1 MTYDHRRRT
10 SFSSFGARSLLLLL
24 FTLIFFVFWGASI
37 ALGEPVTLPGSDN
50 FSKLTAAGD
59 LIRIIDSFIFKF
71 GARLL
76 AGLTVLAAGWNLK
89 EQRFAMAII
98 CIFAAILMATV
109 PMWVKNI
116 FDIGGGTIFKPGG

>member
-1 MTYDHRRRT
+1 MSTDKK
-10 SFSSFGARSLLLLL
+10 GRSLSKLRVITVISTMS
-24 FTLIFFVFWGASI
+24 FTLFALLTWASI
-37 ALGEPVTLPGSDN
+37 ALGEAVSLPGSDN

-71 GARLL
+71 GARIL
-76 AGLTVLAAGWNLK
+76 AGLSVLAAGWNLK
-89 EQRFAMAII
+89 EQRFAMAIV
-98 CIFAAILMATV
+98 CIFAAIMIATV

>member
-1 MTYDHRRRT
+1 MFYKNIGRLPMPRLKYQ
-10 SFSSFGARSLLLLL
+10 SLAVVLLAIVLGLL
-24 FTLIFFVFWGASI
+24 TCAAI
-37 ALGEPVTLPGSDN
+37 ALGEPVSLPGSDN

-71 GARLL
+71 GARIL
-76 AGLTVLAAGWNLK
+76 AGLSVLAAGWNLK
-89 EQRFAMAII
+89 EQRFAMAIV
-98 CIFAAILMATV
+98 CIFAAILIATV